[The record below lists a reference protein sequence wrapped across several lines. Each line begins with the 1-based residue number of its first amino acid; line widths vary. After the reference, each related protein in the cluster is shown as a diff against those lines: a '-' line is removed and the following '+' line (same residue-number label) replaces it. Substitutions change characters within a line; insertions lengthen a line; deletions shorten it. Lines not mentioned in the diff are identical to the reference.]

1 MKRLPEA
8 IKKRIVEHLAC
19 FQKPA
24 DVVKLIAEE
33 FDVSLTPRHVRA
45 YDPASFQ
52 FAASYRWLEYHA
64 AVRERYREEIGK
76 DAIAHRRYRLAQLQ
90 RTVDV
95 ALSIMDKGGDGRL
108 EASEQIRKAVETAAK
123 EVGDFYVRHPGG
135 TF

>member
-19 FQKPA
+19 FQTPH
-24 DVVKLIAEE
+24 DVVNLIAEE
-33 FDVSLTPRHVRA
+33 FDVTLTPRHVRA

-64 AVRERYREEIGK
+64 AVRKRYEEEIGK
-76 DAIAHRRYRLAQLQ
+76 VAIAHRAYRLDQLQ
-90 RTVDV
+90 ATIDAAKAV
-95 ALSIMDKGGDGRL
+95 LHMGGDGWL

-123 EVGDFYVRHPGG
+123 EVGDFYVRYPNR
-135 TF
+135 TY